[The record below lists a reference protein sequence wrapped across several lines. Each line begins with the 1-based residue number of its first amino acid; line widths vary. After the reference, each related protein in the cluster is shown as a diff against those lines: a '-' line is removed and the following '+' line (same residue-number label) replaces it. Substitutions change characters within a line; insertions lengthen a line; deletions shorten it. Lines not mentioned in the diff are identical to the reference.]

1 MFALLLLLASAATVP
16 DQDAAMRDLVAKV
29 KQNEDRLAADLENF
43 GYNQKI
49 ERAEGTKK
57 PVVEEFEVTNYK
69 GRKIRRLIARNGKP
83 LAGAELEKENKRIE
97 KLILKM
103 EKGDIPPLTNRRL
116 RLEDLVAAASFSNVH
131 TEKVQGREVT
141 ACDFAPRPN
150 YKPKNLNEKL
160 IQNVTGK
167 LWIDP
172 KALQLVRADFGV
184 NSAFK
189 VAGGLFFSMK
199 PGTKF
204 SDEQLWF
211 DNRIWLPSVG
221 RVTFKA
227 RAMMAKSLN
236 LEVVTTHSQYK
247 RFDVSATDTVVE
259 KD

>member
-1 MFALLLLLASAATVP
+1 MLALFLLLATADP
-16 DQDAAMRDLVAKV
+16 DSTMRDLVAKV

-49 ERAEGTKK
+49 DRREGPNKRT
-57 PVVEEFEVTNYK
+57 VEEFEVTNYK
-69 GRKIRRLIARNGKP
+69 GRRIRRLLARNGKP
-83 LAGAELEKENKRIE
+83 LSGAELDKENKRIE
-97 KLILKM
+97 KLITKM

-116 RLEDLVAAASFSNVH
+116 RLEDLVAAATFSNVR
-131 TEKVQGREVT
+131 TEKLQGQEIT
-141 ACDFAPRPN
+141 ACDFSPRPN

-172 KALQLVRADFGV
+172 KALQLVRADFAV
-184 NSAFK
+184 NSTFK

-227 RAMMAKSLN
+227 KAMMAKSLN

-259 KD
+259 KK

>member
-1 MFALLLLLASAATVP
+1 MLALFLLLATADP
-16 DQDAAMRDLVAKV
+16 DSTMRDLVAKV

-49 ERAEGTKK
+49 DRREGPNKRT
-57 PVVEEFEVTNYK
+57 VEEFEVTNYK
-69 GRKIRRLIARNGKP
+69 GRRIRRLLARNGKP
-83 LAGAELEKENKRIE
+83 LSGAELDKENKRIE
-97 KLILKM
+97 KLITKM

-116 RLEDLVAAASFSNVH
+116 RLEDLVAAATFSNVR
-131 TEKVQGREVT
+131 TEKLQGQEIT
-141 ACDFAPRPN
+141 ACDFSPRPN

-172 KALQLVRADFGV
+172 KALQLVRADFAV
-184 NSAFK
+184 NSTFK

-227 RAMMAKSLN
+227 KAMMAKSLN
-236 LEVVTTHSQYK
+236 LEVVTTHGQYK

-259 KD
+259 KK

>member
-1 MFALLLLLASAATVP
+1 MLALFLLLATADPDAT
-16 DQDAAMRDLVAKV
+16 MRDLVAKV
-29 KQNEDRLAADLENF
+29 KRNEDRLAADLENF

-49 ERAEGTKK
+49 DRTEGPNKRT
-57 PVVEEFEVTNYK
+57 VEEFEVTNYK
-69 GRKIRRLIARNGKP
+69 GRRIRRLLARNGKP
-83 LAGAELEKENKRIE
+83 LAGAELDKENKRIE
-97 KLILKM
+97 KLIAKM

-116 RLEDLVAAASFSNVH
+116 RLEDLVAAASFSNVR
-131 TEKVQGREVT
+131 TEMLQGREIT
-141 ACDFAPRPN
+141 ACDFSPRPN

-160 IQNVTGK
+160 IQSATGK

-172 KALQLVRADFGV
+172 KALQLVRADFAV

-189 VAGGLFFSMK
+189 VAGGLFFTMK

-227 RAMMAKSLN
+227 KAMMAKSLN
-236 LEVVTTHSQYK
+236 LEVVTAHSQYK
-247 RFDVSATDTVVE
+247 RFDVSATDTIVE
-259 KD
+259 KK